1 MGIIH
6 LPENVELILN
16 KLKEYGSIGYVVGG
30 CVRDTFLGKEPS
42 DWDITT
48 PLLPEVVEK
57 VFQDYKVIETGIK
70 HGTVTV
76 VIDDKP
82 YEITTFRI
90 DGTYSDNRHPDN
102 VNFTE
107 RLEDDLKRRDFTINA
122 MAYNP
127 DVGIVDLFNGLN
139 DLEDGVIRCVGFPS
153 ERFEEDALRILRALR
168 FAITLGFRIDRN
180 TLYYMGYQRELLSN
194 ISKERICSELCKMM
208 QTQFPS
214 SFSVLYKCLDLF
226 YCLTPYFDD
235 RIKTAGQLFEH
246 NQVIESLMATN
257 RDDELVVRLALLL
270 QFTDNPKEVLS
281 NIRMDNQ
288 TSKSVI
294 DLLRHLDDYKH
305 IKFESEERKYETR
318 KLINDIGFRNVKNL
332 CDLWQ
337 AKITVSG
344 NLNKF
349 KFLKIAKQMNIDAG
363 IITGNNECCSLDK
376 LDISGDDLIAIGY
389 EPSKEIGHVLHL
401 LLDEV
406 MRDPFKNKNKW
417 LVTWAKELKEDQEI
431 IQDSN

>member
-76 VIDDKP
+76 VIDYEP

-90 DGTYSDNRHPDN
+90 DGVYSDNRHPDN

-153 ERFEEDALRILRALR
+153 ERFEEDALRILRA
-168 FAITLGFRIDRN
+168 
-180 TLYYMGYQRELLSN
+180 
-194 ISKERICSELCKMM
+194 
-208 QTQFPS
+208 
-214 SFSVLYKCLDLF
+214 
-226 YCLTPYFDD
+226 
-235 RIKTAGQLFEH
+235 
-246 NQVIESLMATN
+246 
-257 RDDELVVRLALLL
+257 
-270 QFTDNPKEVLS
+270 
-281 NIRMDNQ
+281 
-288 TSKSVI
+288 
-294 DLLRHLDDYKH
+294 
-305 IKFESEERKYETR
+305 
-318 KLINDIGFRNVKNL
+318 
-332 CDLWQ
+332 
-337 AKITVSG
+337 
-344 NLNKF
+344 
-349 KFLKIAKQMNIDAG
+349 
-363 IITGNNECCSLDK
+363 
-376 LDISGDDLIAIGY
+376 
-389 EPSKEIGHVLHL
+389 
-401 LLDEV
+401 
-406 MRDPFKNKNKW
+406 
-417 LVTWAKELKEDQEI
+417 
-431 IQDSN
+431 